1 MDEKKNIDISIS
13 PLASRDQPEQE
24 QANASSSARPDASQ
38 KQHDRQ
44 QANARTEKPL
54 ETLYL
59 WELRDM
65 CKAKGLISTG
75 RKNVLIVRIRA
86 HQKPIDVPDM
96 QLPSVAMV
104 HSIGSIEVPTDVAQ
118 HVHSTSP
125 PAPLGVEPLGA
136 ADQLSSATATLGA
149 SEQSENAIV
158 EPLAQTPLRIAAPKR
173 NAAIPRNAGRRCLP
187 LESILANY
195 TFTAIDQPP
204 SIHSDRIKL
213 RQEIDHLRVFINQLR
228 KNDSR
233 RDPLKSALDSM
244 RALAAQSTSQFG
256 ALQVQAAAVDEAAA
270 SMETFEERA
279 GAIRAKFR
287 KLADSQERALLATVK
302 LSHDVNEL
310 LDQTRMDGQDA
321 VSAALSMLDAA
332 DAELQGRLVQ
342 VCQKSW
348 SYTKS
353 QQ

>member
-1 MDEKKNIDISIS
+1 MASSILDDEYADGILPPNIKDYPDFPGISDPANPMRQLWMKNIDISIS

-38 KQHDRQ
+38 KQRDRQ

-54 ETLYL
+54 ETLCV

-136 ADQLSSATATLGA
+136 ADQLSSATATAIAPLLDEAQPSQSLIELETLGA

-173 NAAIPRNAGRRCLP
+173 NATNPRNGGRRCLP
-187 LESILANY
+187 LESILVNY

-204 SIHSDRIKL
+204 PQHS
-213 RQEIDHLRVFINQLR
+213 Q
-228 KNDSR
+228 
-233 RDPLKSALDSM
+233 
-244 RALAAQSTSQFG
+244 
-256 ALQVQAAAVDEAAA
+256 
-270 SMETFEERA
+270 
-279 GAIRAKFR
+279 
-287 KLADSQERALLATVK
+287 
-302 LSHDVNEL
+302 
-310 LDQTRMDGQDA
+310 
-321 VSAALSMLDAA
+321 
-332 DAELQGRLVQ
+332 
-342 VCQKSW
+342 
-348 SYTKS
+348 
-353 QQ
+353 

>member
-1 MDEKKNIDISIS
+1 M
-13 PLASRDQPEQE
+13 
-24 QANASSSARPDASQ
+24 
-38 KQHDRQ
+38 
-44 QANARTEKPL
+44 
-54 ETLYL
+54 
-59 WELRDM
+59 
-65 CKAKGLISTG
+65 
-75 RKNVLIVRIRA
+75 RIRA

-104 HSIGSIEVPTDVAQ
+104 HSIGSNEVPTDVAQ

-149 SEQSENAIV
+149 SEQLENAIV
-158 EPLAQTPLRIAAPKR
+158 EPLAQTVRRIAAPKR
-173 NAAIPRNAGRRCLP
+173 NAANPRNGGRRCLP
-187 LESILANY
+187 LESILVNY

-228 KNDSR
+228 RNDSR
-233 RDPLKSALDSM
+233 RDPLKSALGSM

-302 LSHDVNEL
+302 LSHEVNEL
-310 LDQTRMDGQDA
+310 LDQTRMAGQGA

-332 DAELQGRLVQ
+332 DAELQG
-342 VCQKSW
+342 K
-348 SYTKS
+348 
-353 QQ
+353 